1 MSIDKIPRFHA
12 SVDGETVFLKDSPKG
27 GLINTTMLHSALQR
41 RIAVLKEQVGCQDV
55 IIRMQMKGRIWELE
69 DIIRALGEEPL

>member
-12 SVDGETVFLKDSPKG
+12 SVDGETVFLKDSPNG
-27 GLINTTMLHSALQR
+27 GLINVTMLHSALQR
-41 RIAVLKEQVGCQDV
+41 RLHELRTNDTDSVEAYW
-55 IIRMQMKGRIWELE
+55 RICELE